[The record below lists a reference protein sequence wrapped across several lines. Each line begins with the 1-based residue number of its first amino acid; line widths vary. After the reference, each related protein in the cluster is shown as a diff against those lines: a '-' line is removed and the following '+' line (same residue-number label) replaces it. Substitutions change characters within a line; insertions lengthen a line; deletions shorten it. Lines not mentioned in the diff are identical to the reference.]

1 MLRLVHR
8 GIGASGS
15 VAFCT
20 TVGVIERSGRLR
32 SNTIIN
38 NIHAPQG
45 CRPALQYLSPNGDA
59 MHRNY
64 GLLPPHCLYINPSR
78 NIDFGR
84 DFILLHLEAV
94 RHGRH
99 VDFKQRVVPFVYLL
113 HVEIEGFGIVAE

>member
-38 NIHAPQG
+38 NIHAP
-45 CRPALQYLSPNGDA
+45 RAVALRYNICLLTETQCTVITACSPLIA
-59 MHRNY
+59 Y
-64 GLLPPHCLYINPSR
+64 T
-78 NIDFGR
+78 
-84 DFILLHLEAV
+84 
-94 RHGRH
+94 
-99 VDFKQRVVPFVYLL
+99 
-113 HVEIEGFGIVAE
+113 

>member
-38 NIHAPQG
+38 NIHAP
-45 CRPALQYLSPNGDA
+45 RAVALRYNIC
-59 MHRNY
+59 
-64 GLLPPHCLYINPSR
+64 LLTETQCTEITACALKDLKVLKVLNVL
-78 NIDFGR
+78 N
-84 DFILLHLEAV
+84 
-94 RHGRH
+94 
-99 VDFKQRVVPFVYLL
+99 DFKALNSTKTPKK
-113 HVEIEGFGIVAE
+113 EGKTAGKC